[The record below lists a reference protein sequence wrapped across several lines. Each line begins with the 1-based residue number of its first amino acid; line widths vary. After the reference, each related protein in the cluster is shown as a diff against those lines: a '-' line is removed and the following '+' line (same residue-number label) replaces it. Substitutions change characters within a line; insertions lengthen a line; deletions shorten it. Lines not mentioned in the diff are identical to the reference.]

1 MMTYWVKAAKYDMEL
16 VQLREE
22 RLEVERMGVVTIE
35 VEATLCEQVARYL
48 QRHRSQEAATKVD
61 HLRGMRTGGSG
72 GVEVLIGRAGDAQV
86 AGLAGDMQR
95 VYGGEVRVQWAPERA
110 AVTRDQFVA
119 WLDMWPVLLKVR
131 TDRRVE
137 EGEEQGEMEWE
148 VRECCAL
155 AGGITN
161 GLPIAAMLVDPVT
174 RTIVAKAVDARSSH
188 PLHHAIMVCIN
199 AFAAVSEGGYLCAGL
214 DMVTTHEP
222 CSMCAMAC
230 VHSRVRRL
238 VYVHSMERTGWIED
252 RVERCGLGWHKAL
265 NHRFLTFKMQCPPL
279 NTLDAYTHA

>member
-1 MMTYWVKAAKYDMEL
+1 MEL

-22 RLEVERMGVVTIE
+22 RLDVERVGVVTIE

-48 QRHRSQEAATKVD
+48 QRYRSQEAAARVD
-61 HLRGMRTGGSG
+61 HLRGMRTGRRG
-72 GVEVLIGRAGDAQV
+72 GVEVLVGREGDAQV

-95 VYGGEVRVQWAPERA
+95 EYGGEVRVQWAPERG
-110 AVTRDQFVA
+110 AVTRDQFEA
-119 WLDMWPVLLKVR
+119 WLDMWPVLLKVK
-131 TDRRVE
+131 TDRKVE
-137 EGEEQGEMEWE
+137 DGEEQGEMAWE
-148 VRECCAL
+148 VRECCTL
-155 AGGITN
+155 VAGGNTN
-161 GLPIAAMLVDPVT
+161 GLPIAAMLVDPAT
-174 RTIVAKAVDARSSH
+174 RTIVAQATDARSSH
-188 PLHHAIMVCIN
+188 PLHHAIMVCVN

-252 RVERCGLGWHKAL
+252 RVGRCGLGWHKGL

-279 NTLDAYTHA
+279 NPLNPDTHA